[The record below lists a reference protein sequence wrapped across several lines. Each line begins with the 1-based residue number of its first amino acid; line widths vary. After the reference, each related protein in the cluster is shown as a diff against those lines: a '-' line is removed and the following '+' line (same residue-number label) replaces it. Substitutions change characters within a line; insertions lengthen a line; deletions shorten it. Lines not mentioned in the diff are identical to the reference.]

1 MEIQYKHEVLKF
13 LNIPDVPKKKWNGKD
28 SFKDGVAVLSLRYGQ
43 KAYAICTFDNSK
55 DDAPRVKK
63 VFSVEAFSSIDDIY
77 VVPSYMDNDMSDSDL
92 DAESKKKAEQ
102 IVSEA
107 KVLEDEGVSNA
118 SLDEAKALPEWIFE
132 NIHNKEEAIAYLR
145 EWNRINKIKKGKIPT
160 DEESIKIRLYAIF
173 RDGKKK

>member
-1 MEIQYKHEVLKF
+1 MEIQYKHEVLQF

-77 VVPSYMDNDMSDSDL
+77 VVPNYMDNDMSDSDL

-102 IVSEA
+102 IASEA
-107 KVLEDEGVSNA
+107 KALEDEGVSNA

-173 RDGKKK
+173 RDSKKK